1 VKEATRIRV
10 FRGRGE
16 ASPGL
21 VQIPNVGQKPRD
33 VGSAIGVLRKQSP
46 GTRKFR
52 VVSSSIGKGNALP
65 SRRIRALFHRISVPF
80 ESVLP
85 PALVSTFQ
93 PNPASAR
100 RRTSASR
107 SSALVAGDGFHQ
119 FLDQDLPMVQSRKPL
134 PRSLRYP
141 SALPTGTE

>member
-1 VKEATRIRV
+1 MKEATRIRV

-52 VVSSSIGKGNALP
+52 VVSSSISKGNALP
-65 SRRIRALFHRISVPF
+65 SRRQRALFHRISVPF

-85 PALVSTFQ
+85 PALVPFNRILPLRDVAHRPQ
-93 PNPASAR
+93 DR
-100 RRTSASR
+100 RLS
-107 SSALVAGDGFHQ
+107 
-119 FLDQDLPMVQSRKPL
+119 
-134 PRSLRYP
+134 
-141 SALPTGTE
+141 